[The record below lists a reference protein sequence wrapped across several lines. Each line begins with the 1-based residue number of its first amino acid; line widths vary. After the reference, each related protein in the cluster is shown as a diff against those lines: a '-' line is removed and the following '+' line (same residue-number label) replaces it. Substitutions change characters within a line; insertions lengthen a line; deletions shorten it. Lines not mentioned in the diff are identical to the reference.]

1 MNDIPP
7 LSALMEALD
16 FDMNDLQHNRGRQLT
31 VRQRQ
36 RIERLKRRALLVGA
50 GVFLLLALAASLL
63 IYLGQRSEQ
72 PLLSLLG
79 VLATVLNA
87 IAIGFSARS
96 YYRLEADLRES
107 EPLEIYE
114 GILERVVRPYGQVNN
129 YVLRLA
135 NHEFSVTKDAFK
147 LFRHKLI
154 YAIYATK
161 HSNLIMSTECYS
173 QIVMESEAAEQ
184 EQ

>member
-7 LSALMEALD
+7 LSALMEVLD
-16 FDMNDLQHNRGRQLT
+16 FNLNDLQHNRGRQLT
-31 VRQRQ
+31 DRQRR
-36 RIERLKRRALLVGA
+36 RIDRLKRRALLIGA
-50 GVFLLLALAASLL
+50 GVFLLLAFAASLL
-63 IYLGQRSEQ
+63 IYLGQRGQQ

-79 VLATVLNA
+79 VFATVLNA

-96 YYRLEADLRES
+96 YSRLEADLRAS

-114 GILERVVRPYGQVNN
+114 GMLNRVVRPYGRVNN
-129 YVLRLA
+129 YVLQLA
-135 NHEFSVTKDAFK
+135 GQEFSVTKDIFK
-147 LFRHKLI
+147 QFRHRLA

-161 HSNLIMSTECYS
+161 HSNLIMSAECYS
-173 QIVMESEAAEQ
+173 ESVMQSEADEQ